1 MQLRRDALPA
11 LEAAN
16 VGLAVVGIGSLDA
29 GETFASRTEFPK
41 SMLYVDDSDESETY
55 RAAGTRNTK
64 RKPDGKA
71 DFEGIG
77 SMWSQATNDALKIR
91 GKKDLDAITGSLFKP
106 GIYTPLMPK
115 GSTMTRSMEKTMVQG
130 GSFVFEGDAVCA
142 SVRPSVNPIVASRR
156 WRGASHVLPRRS
168 SSSTTTSPRAL
179 MPGSTTSSKRP
190 APRSH
195 RVRGT

>member
-1 MQLRRDALPA
+1 MFCWERAVQLRRDALPA

-29 GETFASRTEFPK
+29 GETFATRTEFPK

-77 SMWSQATNDALKIR
+77 SMWSQATNDALKTR

-130 GSFVFEGDAVCA
+130 GSFVFEGDDVLFEHYDE
-142 SVRPSVNPIVASRR
+142 SS
-156 WRGASHVLPRRS
+156 GAHAGIDDILK
-168 SSSTTTSPRAL
+168 AA
-179 MPGSTTSSKRP
+179 G
-190 APRSH
+190 AA
-195 RVRGT
+195 

>member
-1 MQLRRDALPA
+1 MFCWERAVQLRRDALPA

-29 GETFASRTEFPK
+29 GETFATRTEFPK
-41 SMLYVDDSDESETY
+41 SMLSVDDSDESETY

-77 SMWSQATNDALKIR
+77 SMWSQATNDALKAR
-91 GKKDLDAITGSLFKP
+91 GKADLDAITGSLFNP
-106 GIYTPLMPK
+106 GIYKPLMPK

-130 GSFVFEGDAVCA
+130 GSFVFEGDAVLFEHYDE
-142 SVRPSVNPIVASRR
+142 SS
-156 WRGASHVLPRRS
+156 GAHAGIDDILK
-168 SSSTTTSPRAL
+168 AA
-179 MPGSTTSSKRP
+179 G
-190 APRSH
+190 AA
-195 RVRGT
+195 

>member
-77 SMWSQATNDALKIR
+77 SMWSQATNDALKER
-91 GKKDLDAITGSLFKP
+91 GKADLDAITGSLFKP
-106 GIYTPLMPK
+106 GIRQCVYAIAATHRHANRRHLYAAHA
-115 GSTMTRSMEKTMVQG
+115 QG
-130 GSFVFEGDAVCA
+130 LDDD
-142 SVRPSVNPIVASRR
+142 
-156 WRGASHVLPRRS
+156 
-168 SSSTTTSPRAL
+168 
-179 MPGSTTSSKRP
+179 
-190 APRSH
+190 
-195 RVRGT
+195 